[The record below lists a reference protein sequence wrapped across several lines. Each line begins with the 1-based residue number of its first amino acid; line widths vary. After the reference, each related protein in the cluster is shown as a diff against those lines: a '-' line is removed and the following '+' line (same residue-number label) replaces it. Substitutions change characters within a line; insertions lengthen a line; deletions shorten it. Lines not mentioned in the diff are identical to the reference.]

1 MNLHITKVKILTLFF
16 LGFLLTNTAN
26 AEIAVVVNKNS
37 PLTSITI
44 KEAKRI
50 FLGITKK
57 LPDGSNIEIVD
68 HADASSLKEDF
79 YMTLTN
85 KSVAQINSRWA
96 GLVFS
101 GQGIP
106 PKQTKGNQGVERW
119 LQENPNGIGYI
130 DSQHLDSS
138 VKNILTI
145 SK

>member
-85 KSVAQINSRWA
+85 KSVVQINSRWA

-106 PKQTKGNQGVERW
+106 PKQAKGNQGVKRW

>member
-1 MNLHITKVKILTLFF
+1 MVRLIRVK
-16 LGFLLTNTAN
+16 LLLIIMAVNFSWANIAN
-26 AEIAVVVNKNS
+26 ADIAIVVNENS
-37 PLTSITI
+37 PLNSITI

-68 HADASSLKEDF
+68 HVDTSSLKKDF
-79 YMTLTN
+79 YITLTN

-106 PKQTKGNQGVERW
+106 PKQTKGNQGVKRW

-130 DSQHLDSS
+130 DSQHLDGS

-145 SK
+145 SN